1 MRLQKFFALNALA
14 AADYAVQGD
23 GGYRPEA
30 VLKRRTMSDGSRL
43 IAVLR
48 ETAAGTAAI
57 DLLLSIARTQRSTP
71 MWGLRPVE
79 VANAGP
85 CTLPTL
91 DKNILLATYSAPVE
105 VAASNKPILTHLYGS
120 KVGY

>member
-1 MRLQKFFALNALA
+1 MKWC
-14 AADYAVQGD
+14 
-23 GGYRPEA
+23 YRPVA
-30 VLKRRTMSDGSRL
+30 VVRSQAANGRFRL

-91 DKNILLATYSAPVE
+91 DKNILLATYRAPVE

>member
-1 MRLQKFFALNALA
+1 MFSDKVGA
-14 AADYAVQGD
+14 GE
-23 GGYRPEA
+23 G
-30 VLKRRTMSDGSRL
+30 RREGCFRL

-48 ETAAGTAAI
+48 ATAAGTAAI

-71 MWGLRPVE
+71 MWRFRPVE

-91 DKNILLATYSAPVE
+91 DKNILLATYRALL
-105 VAASNKPILTHLYGS
+105 K
-120 KVGY
+120 